1 MSSRILA
8 ASVPSTPVRWK
19 RVGQESR
26 EEAAAQAPEQRG
38 AAAGTSEQRP
48 EGADTERRIEEAHR
62 RGFVEGEARGRQTA
76 SQQVQAAVERL
87 ARSAAEFL
95 ALRPQARREAEE
107 DVVQLALAVARRVL
121 RRELTVD
128 PGAIL
133 GLVKAA
139 MEKLDARDLRK
150 IRAHPETAALLGKY
164 LQDAGLPERV
174 EIVPDGALEKG
185 AAILE
190 TARGSLDASMDT
202 QVAEIERGFT
212 DLMRG
217 A

>member
-1 MSSRILA
+1 MASRILA
-8 ASVPSTPVRWK
+8 ASVSSTPVRWK
-19 RVGQESR
+19 RVGQEPR

-38 AAAGTSEQRP
+38 AAAGTPEQRP

-190 TARGSLDASMDT
+190 TGRGSLDASVDT
-202 QVAEIERGFT
+202 QVAEIERGFA

>member
-19 RVGQESR
+19 RVGQEPR

-38 AAAGTSEQRP
+38 AAAGTPEQRP

-139 MEKLDARDLRK
+139 MEKLDARDLRR

-164 LQDAGLPERV
+164 LLDAGLPERM

-190 TARGSLDASMDT
+190 TARGSLDASVDT

>member
-19 RVGQESR
+19 RVGQEPR

-38 AAAGTSEQRP
+38 AAAGTPEQRP

-139 MEKLDARDLRK
+139 MEKLDARDLRR

-190 TARGSLDASMDT
+190 TARGSLDASVDT

>member
-19 RVGQESR
+19 RVGQEPR

-38 AAAGTSEQRP
+38 AAAGTPEQRP

-190 TARGSLDASMDT
+190 TARGSLDASVDT

>member
-19 RVGQESR
+19 RVGQEPR

-38 AAAGTSEQRP
+38 AAAGTPEQRP

-164 LQDAGLPERV
+164 LLDAGLPERM

-190 TARGSLDASMDT
+190 TARGSLDASVDT